1 MRLQN
6 ESPFSDDVFLRLNIS
21 GKIHML
27 CRNAN
32 VEVKCKQTSKY
43 VGEKVETNYNSY
55 VLTKSCPF
63 PVKNTAVSSL
73 ITETRLTCEILSR
86 ENSG

>member
-43 VGEKVETNYNSY
+43 VGEKGETNYNSY
-55 VLTKSCPF
+55 VLTKSWPF

-73 ITETRLTCEILSR
+73 NTETRLTCEILSR
-86 ENSG
+86 ENSE